1 MATGAAIAPVLV
13 AIIPD
18 QIRIEMAHD
27 PLIGHNH
34 PLRHSLP
41 RAVGIENVE
50 ALEYHWYPSRPLN
63 SHKRQM

>member
-13 AIIPD
+13 AIKPD
-18 QIRIEMAHD
+18 QIRIEMAYD

-34 PLRHSLP
+34 PLRYSLP
-41 RAVGIENVE
+41 RAVGIGNVE
-50 ALEYHWYPSRPLN
+50 ALEYHWYPSRLLN